1 MPLLPWLLNRHAAR
15 SSSRSREIVDR
26 LDVRPG
32 QSVADIGAG
41 GGYFTYEFARRV
53 GPTGA
58 VYAVDV
64 KLSYLDAI
72 RREALRRGLQ
82 QVVPV
87 FVRRG
92 DFVLPEGAIDLV
104 FMRDVVHHLPDPAA
118 VFNKLRHHLSDGGR
132 IAVIDFKA
140 RRSFGRIGHFIE
152 PEKLRSDLDRW
163 GYRLI
168 HDWDFIPHQH
178 FMVFAPKQQR
188 KDGTRT
194 VAAHDLGG

>member
-1 MPLLPWLLNRHAAR
+1 MPLMPLLPWLLNRHAAR

-26 LDVRPG
+26 LDPRPG

-64 KLSYLDAI
+64 KLAYLDAI
-72 RREALRRGLQ
+72 RRESIRRGLRQ
-82 QVVPV
+82 IVPV

-118 VFNKLRHHLSDGGR
+118 VFKKLRYHLSEGGR
-132 IAVIDFKA
+132 IAVVDFKA
-140 RRSFGRIGHFIE
+140 RRSFGRIGHFID
-152 PEKLRSDLDRW
+152 PRKLRADMNRW
-163 GYRLI
+163 GYELLN
-168 HDWDFIPHQH
+168 DWDLIPHQH
-178 FMVFAPKQQR
+178 FMVFAFKKKMEHGLR
-188 KDGTRT
+188 G
-194 VAAHDLGG
+194 